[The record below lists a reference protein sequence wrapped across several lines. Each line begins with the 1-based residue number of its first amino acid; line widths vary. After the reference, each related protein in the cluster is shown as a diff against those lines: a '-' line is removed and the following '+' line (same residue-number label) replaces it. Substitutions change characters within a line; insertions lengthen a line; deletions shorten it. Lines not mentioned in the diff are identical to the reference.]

1 LCFNFIVLQA
11 ELANGITLLWD
22 GRTRAYITAP
32 SSFFNKT
39 MGLCGT
45 YDSNQKNDFKTKE
58 GDIETDVNS
67 FGNRMRVNPQ
77 CAPMTPGQ
85 STDACEANAQRKPQA
100 AKYCAYMNAD
110 FFKRKIYL
118 HIQE

>member
-1 LCFNFIVLQA
+1 M
-11 ELANGITLLWD
+11 ANGITLLWD

-58 GDIETDVNS
+58 GDIETDINS

-77 CAPMTPGQ
+77 CAPMKPGQ
-85 STDACEANAQRKPQA
+85 PTDACEANAQRKPQA

-110 FFKRKIYL
+110 FFKRKKYL
-118 HIQE
+118 NILYRNYLFPVI